1 LSTDAHK
8 LANKP
13 NEVIL
18 SNYDHAYLDKGF
30 GNRNGIPYGDY
41 IKWRDIY
48 KYSPKVQGVNVIGGE
63 ACMWSELS
71 NIHTHEQK
79 IWIRTSVFG
88 ERLWNSNID
97 LRTSLHGI
105 AERLTAHANRM
116 RARGFKVSPV
126 TVQLC

>member
-1 LSTDAHK
+1 LEIDYRRRQKELWRKISSTKKAIYWANELLNLPLEADDVLHWWGLSTDVHK

-30 GNRNGIPYGDY
+30 GNRNGVPYGDY

-63 ACMWSELS
+63 ACMWS
-71 NIHTHEQK
+71 
-79 IWIRTSVFG
+79 
-88 ERLWNSNID
+88 
-97 LRTSLHGI
+97 
-105 AERLTAHANRM
+105 
-116 RARGFKVSPV
+116 
-126 TVQLC
+126 